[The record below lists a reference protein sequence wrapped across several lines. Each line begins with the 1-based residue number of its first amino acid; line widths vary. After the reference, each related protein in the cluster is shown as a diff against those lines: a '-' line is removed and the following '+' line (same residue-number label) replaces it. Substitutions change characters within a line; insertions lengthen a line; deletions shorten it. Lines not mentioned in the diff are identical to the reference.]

1 MAYPISDMFIRIK
14 NAQKAGHETVQIP
27 HAKFKY
33 EIARALERSGFVG
46 KVEKRGKRIR
56 KTMEVE
62 LLYQNETPII
72 NGVKIISK
80 PSRRLYIAYK
90 AIKLSR
96 HGGIILIST
105 PRGVLTGQEARKAKV
120 GGQLIAEV
128 W

>member
-1 MAYPISDMFIRIK
+1 MDPISDMFIRIK

-27 HAKFKY
+27 YAKFKY
-33 EIARALERSGFVG
+33 EIAMVLERSGFVG
-46 KVEKRGKRIR
+46 KVEKKGKRIK
-56 KTMEVE
+56 KTMEME

-80 PSRRLYIAYK
+80 PSRRLYISCK
-90 AIKLSR
+90 DIKQSR
-96 HGGIILIST
+96 HGGIIILST
-105 PRGVLTGQEARKAKV
+105 PQGVMTNTEARKAKV